1 MVPWKVFIRSVGVV
15 TLLATGGFAA
25 GQDVMPFS
33 HVSRSVGEQAV
44 VDDGTTPDVEPA
56 AETPTVDEAA
66 LPADGDATTTEV
78 PGTAV
83 PEIVDP
89 ADPPDP
95 TVVDDPEKPEAP
107 STTTPPATAPDADE
121 TVTPPAAPVED
132 DASIVC
138 VAAAE
143 TTCGVAEPVPA
154 ADSSFDARVQ
164 RCQNWWNRLADRLA
178 ARNRPQWAERA
189 RRVADRCDE
198 MIARWQERQDRQD
211 RRQDR
216 RQDGPEK
223 AKGDHNCDGRP
234 DNGWHKTDGRHPA
247 TGEQCTPGA
256 PTPDQTRKGDRPET
270 APGQVNKAERHSE
283 RRR

>member
-56 AETPTVDEAA
+56 AETPTVDESA
-66 LPADGDATTTEV
+66 LPADGDGTTTEV
-78 PGTAV
+78 PDTAA
-83 PEIVDP
+83 PDIVDP
-89 ADPPDP
+89 ADTPDP
-95 TVVDDPEKPEAP
+95 TVVDDPEKPETP
-107 STTTPPATAPDADE
+107 STTA
-121 TVTPPAAPVED
+121 PPAAAPDGEETATPPTAPAED
-132 DASIVC
+132 DASVVC
-138 VAAAE
+138 AAAAE

-164 RCQNWWNRLADRLA
+164 RCQAWWNRLADRLA

-189 RRVADRCDE
+189 RQVADRCDE
-198 MIARWQERQDRQD
+198 MVARWQERQDR
-211 RRQDR
+211 RQERHD
-216 RQDGPEK
+216 K

-247 TGEQCTPGA
+247 TGERCTPGETA
-256 PTPDQTRKGDRPET
+256 PDQPKNGDRPET